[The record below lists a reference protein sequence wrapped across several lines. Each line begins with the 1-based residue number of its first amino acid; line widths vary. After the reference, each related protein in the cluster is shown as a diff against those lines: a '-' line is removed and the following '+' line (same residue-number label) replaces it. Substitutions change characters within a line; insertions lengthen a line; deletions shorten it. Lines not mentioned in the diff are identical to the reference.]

1 MTDVMKGITIL
12 EVAEHTFVPAASA
25 ILSDWGATV
34 VKVEH
39 AERGDAMRGL
49 GKTGVISLGG
59 DVHILNEHSNRGKQS
74 IGIDLTKPEG
84 RDVLYR
90 LARQADVFLT
100 NKLPK
105 VLEKLEISPERIREA
120 NPDIV
125 YVRGTSF
132 GARGPDANRG
142 GYDMT
147 AFWCRA
153 GNAAT
158 VTPLEMEG
166 ILGQPAP
173 AYGDSLG
180 GMTIAGGICAALL
193 QRERTGHAPIVD
205 VSLLATGGW
214 ALSAAIALSKQSGNR
229 WSTGMPGKAQ
239 GFNPL
244 VHVYRTKDDR
254 YISFVMLQAFHYWP
268 DFCEHI
274 GRPDLVT
281 DPRFDSNENLTKHT
295 AEAIAE
301 IVPVMASRT
310 FAEWTEAFQTL
321 KGQWAPV
328 QDTLD
333 FPNDPQVVANGYMTK
348 TETKAGTPF
357 ELVTTPVQFDE
368 EPAQTS
374 RAPEFNEHGDEIL
387 ASLGLSDEEIL
398 GLRIAGAV
406 T

>member
-1 MTDVMKGITIL
+1 
-12 EVAEHTFVPAASA
+12 
-25 ILSDWGATV
+25 
-34 VKVEH
+34 
-39 AERGDAMRGL
+39 
-49 GKTGVISLGG
+49 
-59 DVHILNEHSNRGKQS
+59 
-74 IGIDLTKPEG
+74 
-84 RDVLYR
+84 
-90 LARQADVFLT
+90 
-100 NKLPK
+100 
-105 VLEKLEISPERIREA
+105 
-120 NPDIV
+120 
-125 YVRGTSF
+125 
-132 GARGPDANRG
+132 
-142 GYDMT
+142 MT

-158 VTPLEMEG
+158 VTPREMEG

-214 ALSAAIALSKQSGNR
+214 ALSAAIALSRQSGNR
-229 WSTGMPGKAQ
+229 WSTAMPGKAQ

-268 DFCEHI
+268 DFCGHI
-274 GRPDLVT
+274 GRPDLIG
-281 DPRFDSNENLTKHT
+281 DPRFDTNENLMKHT

-301 IVPVMASRT
+301 IVPVLASRT

-368 EPAQTS
+368 APAQTR

-387 ASLGLSDEEIL
+387 SELGLGEEEIL
-398 GLRIAGAV
+398 ALRIAGAV

>member
-25 ILSDWGATV
+25 VLSDWGRV
-34 VKVEH
+34 IKVEH

-49 GKTGVISLGG
+49 GQTGVVSLGG
-59 DVHILNEHSNRGKQS
+59 DVHVLNEHSNRGKQS
-74 IGIDLTKPEG
+74 IGIDLTKPQGLE
-84 RDVLYR
+84 VLYG
-90 LARQADVFLT
+90 LAKRADVFLT
-100 NKLPK
+100 NKLPG
-105 VLEKLEISPERIREA
+105 VLEKLKISPERIREQ

-158 VTPLEMEG
+158 VTPREMEG

-214 ALSAAIALSKQSGNR
+214 ALSAAIALSRQSGNR
-229 WSTGMPGKAQ
+229 WSTAMPGKARASIRSSTST
-239 GFNPL
+239 GR
-244 VHVYRTKDDR
+244 RT
-254 YISFVMLQAFHYWP
+254 
-268 DFCEHI
+268 I
-274 GRPDLVT
+274 G
-281 DPRFDSNENLTKHT
+281 
-295 AEAIAE
+295 
-301 IVPVMASRT
+301 
-310 FAEWTEAFQTL
+310 
-321 KGQWAPV
+321 
-328 QDTLD
+328 
-333 FPNDPQVVANGYMTK
+333 
-348 TETKAGTPF
+348 
-357 ELVTTPVQFDE
+357 
-368 EPAQTS
+368 TS
-374 RAPEFNEHGDEIL
+374 P
-387 ASLGLSDEEIL
+387 S
-398 GLRIAGAV
+398 
-406 T
+406 